1 MEALMSRK
9 LALLLA
15 LGILVTAVPARAQTN
30 QKLAFL
36 IPNLYGPDGLKV
48 NSLALVT
55 NPDGSQSN
63 HSGHFNS
70 AFQTEFTQFNIS
82 LASQLSAIPI
92 PSPASGFTFSLDS
105 SLGVMKRSTQ
115 SFGPIYAERAETI
128 GKKTF
133 SVGISYQH
141 FTFDTIEGQSLGSIP
156 AVFTHDS
163 PAAGGRADVIQTANG
178 IDLSVDQTTLFVTYG
193 ILDRL
198 DLSLAV
204 PYLNV
209 DMGVTS
215 LATIQRIGTGANT
228 AVHFF
233 ADPAAPKGQGDQK
246 TFSNS
251 NSASGI
257 GDLLMR
263 LKGTVLKSGHTGL
276 ALGADFRFPTGDEE
290 NFLGSGAAAV
300 KPFLAWSLAAGKVSP
315 HVNLGYL
322 WTGDSVLAGDVL
334 TGTKVSLPDEFIWA
348 AGFDVGVVERLTLAA
363 DVLGR
368 HVSSSPQ
375 LQTRT
380 FTALDGQ
387 TTFPDI
393 HFVDGSF
400 DVIDGAFGLKFNAG
414 GKLLIDLNVLVKL
427 NNSGLRDKVT
437 PLLGLEYSF

>member
-1 MEALMSRK
+1 MSRK
-9 LALLLA
+9 LALLVA
-15 LGILVTAVPARAQTN
+15 LGLLAPAAARAQTN
-30 QKLAFL
+30 SNKLAFL
-36 IPNLYGPDGLKV
+36 IPNLYGPEGLKV
-48 NSLALVT
+48 NSLALIQ
-55 NPDGSQSN
+55 NPDGSFSN

-70 AFQTEFTQFNIS
+70 AFQTEFTQFNVS
-82 LASQLSAIPI
+82 LASQLAAIPV

-133 SVGISYQH
+133 SVGVSYQH
-141 FTFDTIEGQSLGSIP
+141 FSFDTIEGQSLGSIP

-163 PAAGGRADVIQTANG
+163 PAYPGGRADVISTSNS
-178 IDLSVDQTTLFVTYG
+178 IDLTVDQSTLFVTYG

-209 DMGVTS
+209 DMAVTS
-215 LATIQRIGTGANT
+215 QATIERIGTSANT

-233 ADPAAPKGQGDQK
+233 ADPAVPNAQGDQK

-290 NFLGSGAAAV
+290 NFLGSGAAAI
-300 KPFLAWSLAAGKVSP
+300 KPFLAWSMAAGKVSP
-315 HVNLGYL
+315 HVNLGYV
-322 WTGDSVLAGDVL
+322 WTGDSVLAGNVL

-348 AGFDVGVVERLTLAA
+348 AGLDIGVVERLTLAA

-380 FTALDGQ
+380 FTALDGHN
-387 TTFPDI
+387 TFDDI
-393 HFVDGSF
+393 HFVNGTF